1 MEKNT
6 SATFA
11 TYSPAA
17 FKTFAGALMA
27 FFSNECPQI
36 GGERTRKVLVDS
48 IINLVSKFYPETTHL
63 KQGQTMWTSVH
74 KDAKGSYG
82 KTIQNT
88 ELVPVA
94 LTLVKETDAMDRA
107 NGKKLSEIKKE
118 ASVRLCQ
125 EAYKQ
130 NGCLSLVDLSLLLKI
145 SPATASKY
153 LRRYEEENKT
163 VVPRRGTIHDM
174 GPTLTHKKIIIEKL
188 FIQQKTVQQVMREEE
203 HSSKAIERY
212 ITTFKRVLFCY
223 QKGMNRSETAYSL
236 TITENLVQEYLDIID
251 IYKERKYI
259 LDKIVNFEVNEETA
273 IDRIAASM
281 NS

>member
-48 IINLVSKFYPETTHL
+48 IINLVSQFYPETTHL

-74 KDAKGSYG
+74 KNAKGSYG

-107 NGKKLSEIKKE
+107 NGKKLSEIKKR
-118 ASVRLCQ
+118 S
-125 EAYKQ
+125 
-130 NGCLSLVDLSLLLKI
+130 
-145 SPATASKY
+145 
-153 LRRYEEENKT
+153 
-163 VVPRRGTIHDM
+163 
-174 GPTLTHKKIIIEKL
+174 
-188 FIQQKTVQQVMREEE
+188 
-203 HSSKAIERY
+203 
-212 ITTFKRVLFCY
+212 FC
-223 QKGMNRSETAYSL
+223 
-236 TITENLVQEYLDIID
+236 
-251 IYKERKYI
+251 
-259 LDKIVNFEVNEETA
+259 
-273 IDRIAASM
+273 
-281 NS
+281 